1 MKGMRQGQNIKDV
14 MLYGGTAGRRS
25 FHIRVDRRRSGG
37 GGARTRGGM
46 LGGDGKRMQREL
58 MRMKM
63 QMVIVGATIAM
74 LLTSCDEII
83 KPEQEGTRVG
93 SVLSLPATD
102 GAVQGQER
110 LWTVNCGLPQQDNS
124 LVALLPTGG
133 YSGAWPGGASS
144 GHLEVKTLNRAHA
157 EGSVSTEMWMLSR
170 TIGWWRLKAIR
181 VHPDDLAQVSIKGL
195 EYGSLPNVRQIID
208 SPFLSRSRIVR
219 SWVPDDEEL
228 VSGQILALLPE
239 AFRLRC
245 QR

>member
-1 MKGMRQGQNIKDV
+1 
-14 MLYGGTAGRRS
+14 
-25 FHIRVDRRRSGG
+25 
-37 GGARTRGGM
+37 
-46 LGGDGKRMQREL
+46 
-58 MRMKM
+58 MKM

-110 LWTVNCGLPQQDNS
+110 LWNVNCGLPEQDNS

-144 GHLEVKTLNRAHA
+144 GHLQVKTLNRAHA

-170 TIGWWRLKAIR
+170 SIGWWRLKAIR
-181 VHPDDLAQVSIKGL
+181 VHPDDLAQVTVKAL
-195 EYGSLPNVRQIID
+195 EDGSLPNVRQIID

-245 QR
+245 RR